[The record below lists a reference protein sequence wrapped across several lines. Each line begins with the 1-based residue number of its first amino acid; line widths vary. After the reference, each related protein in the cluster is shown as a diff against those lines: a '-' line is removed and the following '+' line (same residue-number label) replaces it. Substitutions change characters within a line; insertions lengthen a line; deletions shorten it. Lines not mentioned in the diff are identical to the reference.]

1 MGGGMSGAWPNQ
13 AYLDALRPPPG
24 GVVTGAIL
32 ASYSA
37 DLVSIVAALL
47 ALAGRDN
54 DEGSGG
60 KADLAEAVEL
70 LRGKVRILIQR
81 GRLARPKRIP
91 GLAGILDQ
99 FIREV
104 DFDEDERSWHPK
116 VTLVRFSNGAV
127 DDQWRLWLGSRNLT
141 AAMNREFGLL
151 LSSSDDPNSAAV
163 HVIGTG
169 EMAARLA
176 DHAKLAGLRPSKL
189 KTALDN
195 VRWAQPDK
203 FHVERITLT
212 KGKESGAAF
221 LRIEEADDVIAVS
234 PFLDGTIVK
243 AIGSWGGPKTKRTL
257 LTTRTELAKLAIQ
270 AAKPL
275 AGFGD
280 RIFVQESP
288 PQEEVEPSFLQ
299 KDNADAAEDESEQ
312 LEIGL
317 HAKILAVRK
326 GKALRLW
333 VGSANATQRAW
344 TGANVEVI
352 AEALAPAHMM
362 EGLQALLLEA
372 RPISAAEIEKL
383 KPPEEHT
390 AAERLEKARKR
401 FVAAWSG
408 GLSRDGNVFVLE
420 SGKWLHSAD
429 EEVSVEAGLATANL
443 IPWPRDQASLPLGT
457 FAASLQTQ
465 LVQFR
470 LALGELSCSWLQ
482 CVDVTPPLD
491 AERDRHAIAR
501 HLGVNTFLAWIAALL
516 GGEYRF
522 GEAGEPWDKA
532 GPGLGGQAGLFDTG
546 TLTLDAM
553 LACWARD
560 RANFKRAGA
569 RIDTYL
575 GPILAEANALPP
587 GEVDRLRE
595 FQSVWAVVSGELLK
609 DR

>member
-1 MGGGMSGAWPNQ
+1 MSGVWPNQ
-13 AYLDALRPPPG
+13 AYLDALRPAPG
-24 GVVTGAIL
+24 SVVTGAIL

-37 DLVSIVAALL
+37 DLVSVVAALL
-47 ALAGRDN
+47 ALAGLDN

-81 GRLARPKRIP
+81 GRLARPKRVP

-99 FIREV
+99 FIREI

-116 VTLVRFSNGAV
+116 IALVRFSNSAV
-127 DDQWRLWLGSRNLT
+127 NDQWRLWLGSRNLT
-141 AAMNREFGLL
+141 AAINREFGLL
-151 LSSSDDPNSAAV
+151 LTSSDDTKPDIAPVSG
-163 HVIGTG
+163 IG

-176 DHAKLAGLRPSKL
+176 EHAKLDGFRPAKL
-189 KTALDN
+189 KSALAK
-195 VRWAQPDK
+195 VRWVQPDK
-203 FHVERITLT
+203 FRVERVMLT
-212 KGKESGAAF
+212 KGKESTAGF
-221 LRIEEADDVIAVS
+221 PKIEDADEVIAVS

-243 AIGSWGGPKTKRTL
+243 AIGSWGGAKTKRTL
-257 LTTRTELAKLAIQ
+257 LTTRTELAKLAGQ

-280 RIFVQESP
+280 RIFVLESP
-288 PQEEVEPSFLQ
+288 PQEEVEPSSSE
-299 KDNADAAEDESEQ
+299 KDNADAAEDEAEQ
-312 LEIGL
+312 LVIGL

-326 GKALRLW
+326 AKALRLW

-344 TGANVEVI
+344 MGVNVEVI
-352 AEALAPAHMM
+352 AEASAPAHML
-362 EGLQALLLEA
+362 EGLEALLHEA
-372 RPISAAEIEKL
+372 RPVSAAELQNL
-383 KPPEEHT
+383 KAPEEDA
-390 AAERLEKARKR
+390 AAERLDKARKR

-408 GLSRDGNVFVLE
+408 GLRREDDVFVLE
-420 SGKWLHSAD
+420 SGKPPHPTD
-429 EEVSVEAGLATANL
+429 EAVSVDAGLATANL
-443 IPWPRDQASLPLGT
+443 ISWPRGQASLHLGT
-457 FAASLQTQ
+457 FPASLQTQ

-501 HLGVNTFLAWIAALL
+501 HLGMSAFLAWIAALL
-516 GGEYRF
+516 GGDYGI

-532 GPGLGGQAGLFDTG
+532 VPGSGSQASLFDPG
-546 TLTLDAM
+546 ILTLDAI

-560 RANFKRAGA
+560 RASFKRAGA

-575 GPILAEANALPP
+575 GPILAEADALPL
-587 GEVDRLRE
+587 GQADHLRD
-595 FQSVWAVVSGELLK
+595 FQSVWSLVSGELLK
-609 DR
+609 ER

>member
-1 MGGGMSGAWPNQ
+1 MSSAWPNQ
-13 AYLDALRPPPG
+13 AYLDALRPAPG
-24 GVVTGAIL
+24 GAVTGAIL

-99 FIREV
+99 FIREI

-116 VTLVRFSNGAV
+116 IALMQFSNGVASE
-127 DDQWRLWLGSRNLT
+127 QWRLWLGSRNLT

-151 LSSSDDPNSAAV
+151 LTSSDDPKSAATPV
-163 HVIGTG
+163 AGTG
-169 EMAARLA
+169 EMAVRLA
-176 DHAKLAGLRPSKL
+176 EHAKLDGFRPSKL
-189 KTALDN
+189 RTLLDK
-195 VRWAQPDK
+195 VRWDQPDK
-203 FHVERITLT
+203 LRVERVTLT
-212 KGKESGAAF
+212 EGKNGAAAF
-221 LRIEEADDVIAVS
+221 PKIDEADEVIAVS

-243 AIGSWGGPKTKRTL
+243 AIGSWGGAKTKRTL
-257 LTTRTELAKLAIQ
+257 LTTRTELAKLANQ

-275 AGFGD
+275 VGFGD
-280 RIFVQESP
+280 RIFVLESP
-288 PQEEVEPSFLQ
+288 PQEEVEPSSSQ
-299 KDNADAAEDESEQ
+299 NDHGVVEDESEQ
-312 LEIGL
+312 LVFGL
-317 HAKILAVRK
+317 HAKILAARK

-344 TGANVEVI
+344 IGANAEVI
-352 AEALAPAHMM
+352 AEASAPAHVL
-362 EGLQALLLEA
+362 EGLEALLHEA
-372 RPISAAEIEKL
+372 RPVSAAELQKL
-383 KPPEEHT
+383 KVPEEDV

-408 GLSRDGNVFVLE
+408 GLSRVGNVFVLK
-420 SGKWLHSAD
+420 SGKPPHPAD
-429 EEVSVEAGLATANL
+429 EKVSVEAGLATANL
-443 IPWPRDQASLPLGT
+443 ISWPRGEESLPLGT
-457 FAASLQTQ
+457 FPASLHTQ

-501 HLGVNTFLAWIAALL
+501 HLGMSAFLAWIAALL
-516 GGEYRF
+516 GGDYSF

-532 GPGLGGQAGLFDTG
+532 GPSSGSQASFFDSG
-546 TLTLDAM
+546 VLTLDAM

-560 RANFKRAGA
+560 RASFKRAAA
-569 RIDTYL
+569 RIDNYL
-575 GPILAEANALPP
+575 GPILAEADALPP
-587 GEVDRLRE
+587 GEVERLRE

-609 DR
+609 ER